1 MIPAAAHN
9 LAANFMFHKYLAEYL
24 GTCTLVSVVVGSGTM
39 ATQMSPDP
47 GVQLLINTISTV
59 FALGILI
66 LVFGSI
72 SGAHFNPAVS
82 LSEAIQKR
90 LSFNLLLGYLAAQC
104 LGGISGA
111 MLANLMFKNP
121 AYFPSDNVRS
131 GSNLWLGEIVAT
143 AGLLFLIQVL
153 RGQKREPLAPV
164 VIASWIGSAYFFTSS
179 TSFANPAVTLA
190 RTFSDTFSGIAMGSV
205 AMFVV
210 AQLTGA
216 IVGSLLGN
224 YFNQTQMENENVK

>member
-1 MIPAAAHN
+1 MPR
-9 LAANFMFHKYLAEYL
+9 KYLAEFI
-24 GTCTLVSVVVGSGTM
+24 GTGTLVAVVVGSGTM
-39 ATQMSPDP
+39 ATQMSEDR

-82 LSEAIQKR
+82 LIEWVQKR
-90 LSFNLLLGYLAAQC
+90 LSLNLLAGYLISQFA
-104 LGGISGA
+104 GGIAGA

-121 AYFPSDNVRS
+121 AYFPSQHVRS
-131 GSNLWLGEIVAT
+131 GANLWLGEVVAT

-153 RGQKREPLAPV
+153 RGQKKDSLAPV

-179 TSFANPAVTLA
+179 TSFANPAVTFA
-190 RTFSDTFSGIAMGSV
+190 RTFTDTFSGIAMGSV
-205 AMFVV
+205 AMFLV
-210 AQLTGA
+210 AQLIGA
-216 IVGSLLGN
+216 SLGSILGK
-224 YFNQTQMENENVK
+224 YFTHEQRKNI